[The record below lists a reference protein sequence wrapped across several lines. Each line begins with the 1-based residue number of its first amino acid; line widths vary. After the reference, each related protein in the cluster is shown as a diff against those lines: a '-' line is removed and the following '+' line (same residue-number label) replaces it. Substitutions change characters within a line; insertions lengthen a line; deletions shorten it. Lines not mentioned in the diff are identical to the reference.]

1 MQVIKTNKFFIYFKW
16 FASVFTIISRLRSM
30 YKFWTLSG
38 TKRFLDKNAL
48 NNGKDAME
56 KSWAASQYFVMHYV
70 MTFLSTGFRCILI
83 INISFHYNSIQSY
96 IFEINDKYK
105 IMSNILVEIIFL
117 VLSKDDTHLILNG
130 YLHLQ
135 KYCNE
140 IIRVSNAICNNKDV
154 QIMVK

>member
-1 MQVIKTNKFFIYFKW
+1 
-16 FASVFTIISRLRSM
+16 M

-70 MTFLSTGFRCILI
+70 MTFLSTGFQCIFI
-83 INISFHYNSIQSY
+83 IDLSFHYNSTLSY
-96 IFEINDKYK
+96 KFEIEVFLLAESGIKYK
-105 IMSNILVEIIFL
+105 IMSNILVEIICL

>member
-1 MQVIKTNKFFIYFKW
+1 
-16 FASVFTIISRLRSM
+16 
-30 YKFWTLSG
+30 
-38 TKRFLDKNAL
+38 
-48 NNGKDAME
+48 
-56 KSWAASQYFVMHYV
+56 MHYV
-70 MTFLSTGFRCILI
+70 MTFLSTGFQCIFI
-83 INISFHYNSIQSY
+83 IDLSFHYNSTLSY
-96 IFEINDKYK
+96 KFEIEVFLLAESGIKYK
-105 IMSNILVEIIFL
+105 IMSNILVEIICL